1 LKKGM
6 KKLLALICI
15 ISFFANGALALAF
28 DETCLHQ
35 LQERTQMPT
44 SEVSD
49 HDSIAALDEDKPCHG
64 KDETKHSDR
73 LHCDRNCM
81 CVHGISNVPIL
92 DFELFHAAKPAD
104 PTRVRFGSLAD
115 TPAFFGQTPP
125 ERPPKKIS

>member
-1 LKKGM
+1 M
-6 KKLLALICI
+6 KKILALICI
-15 ISFFANGALALAF
+15 TSFFANGAIALAF

-35 LQERTQMPT
+35 LQERIQIPT
-44 SEVSD
+44 SEILD
-49 HDSIAALDEDKPCHG
+49 HDSIFALDEEEPCHSTSEP
-64 KDETKHSDR
+64 KQSVKP
-73 LHCDRNCM
+73 HCDRNCL

-92 DFELFHAAKPAD
+92 DFDLVHTAKPAD